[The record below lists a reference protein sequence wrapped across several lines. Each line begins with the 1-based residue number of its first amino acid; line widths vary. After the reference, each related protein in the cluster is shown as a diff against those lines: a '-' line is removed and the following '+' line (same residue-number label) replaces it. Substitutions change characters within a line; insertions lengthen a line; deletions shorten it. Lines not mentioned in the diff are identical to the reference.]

1 VLCHVVSRVS
11 GSSATARLQLGTTP
25 LLRLLQCLF
34 VAEQVPGI
42 VVTQRRSKNLDSTS
56 KACGIKSP
64 PEL

>member
-42 VVTQRRSKNLDSTS
+42 VVTQRSKNLDSTS

>member
-1 VLCHVVSRVS
+1 MLCHVVSRVS
-11 GSSATARLQLGTTP
+11 GSSATARLGTTP